1 MTAKINYWLSW
12 DSSSSSSSSE
22 FPALS
27 LGFTILG
34 EIFAY
39 MTIFL
44 SNHRGSHIPSLWMVR
59 AECVFVA
66 SIHPSRTWW
75 MSGFFNP
82 CEGMHVCTDLTSVY
96 TLIRKSFVGT
106 ESEAMLTPRE
116 KKNPLYRRL
125 RGWLNPQSGL
135 PFSRGFADF
144 RENEVSESA
153 KKKLIREKKI
163 RPNLFLKRQLK
174 LTQTASKL
182 QPRADDRIV
191 HLVFAL
197 RYEISRDQ
205 PVAIVFWVKMPRSDF
220 VRRHEA
226 AFRDLRIFLVGALH
240 NAAVNSTHY
249 QLSYSG
255 SHAIPTSLISVP
267 STGGLSWYKKVLV
280 VTPQTIPCP
289 VVVVGWLLNVPATG

>member
-106 ESEAMLTPRE
+106 ESEAMLTPRG
-116 KKNPLYRRL
+116 KKSPLPEAQRMVEPTIRAPIFP
-125 RGWLNPQSGL
+125 R
-135 PFSRGFADF
+135 FRGFPWKWSF
-144 RENEVSESA
+144 R
-153 KKKLIREKKI
+153 IREKKTNPRKKNQAQFI
-163 RPNLFLKRQLK
+163 FKE
-174 LTQTASKL
+174 TA
-182 QPRADDRIV
+182 
-191 HLVFAL
+191 
-197 RYEISRDQ
+197 
-205 PVAIVFWVKMPRSDF
+205 
-220 VRRHEA
+220 
-226 AFRDLRIFLVGALH
+226 
-240 NAAVNSTHY
+240 
-249 QLSYSG
+249 
-255 SHAIPTSLISVP
+255 
-267 STGGLSWYKKVLV
+267 
-280 VTPQTIPCP
+280 
-289 VVVVGWLLNVPATG
+289 